1 MDKKEKLKEIV
12 NKNNGILYSKDLE
25 KYDIHRQYLK
35 ELEESSYL
43 KKVFRG
49 MYVKSDKSINEFF
62 IMSQRFQTGIYSHN
76 TALYFYNLTDRT
88 PIKLD
93 MTFPSNVRID
103 NEYITAH
110 YIKSEKHLLGATK
123 MKLEDNTTIQIYD
136 LERTICDII
145 RDRNK
150 IDPQI
155 FNTAMKEYSKRK
167 NKNLNLL
174 YKYAKVFRIENK
186 LKQYMEVL
194 DWKETQWVLK
204 Q

>member
-1 MDKKEKLKEIV
+1 MDKKEKIKEIV

-35 ELEESSYL
+35 ELEESGYL

-49 MYVKSDKSINEFF
+49 MYIKSDKNINEFF
-62 IMSQRFQTGIYSHN
+62 IMGERFQTGIYSHN

-88 PIKLD
+88 PIKFD
-93 MTFPSNVRID
+93 MTFPSNVRMD

-110 YIKSEKHLLGATK
+110 YIKSEKHLMGVTK
-123 MKLEDNTTIQIYD
+123 MKLEDDTVIQIYD

-145 RDRNK
+145 RDKNK

-194 DWKETQWVLK
+194 D
-204 Q
+204 

>member
-1 MDKKEKLKEIV
+1 MSRGDFIDKKEKIKEIV
-12 NKNNGILYSKDLE
+12 NKNKGILYSKDLE
-25 KYDIHRQYLK
+25 KYNIHRQYLK
-35 ELEESSYL
+35 ELEESGYL

-49 MYVKSDKSINEFF
+49 MYIKSDKSINEFF
-62 IMSQRFQTGIYSHN
+62 VMSQRYQTGIYSHN

-88 PIKLD
+88 PIKFD

-110 YIKSEKHLLGATK
+110 YIKSEKHLIGATK

-155 FNTAMKEYSKRK
+155 FNTAMKEYSKRR

-174 YKYAKVFRIENK
+174 YKYAKEFRIENK

-194 DWKETQWVLK
+194 D
-204 Q
+204 

>member
-1 MDKKEKLKEIV
+1 MDKKEKIKEIV

-35 ELEESSYL
+35 ELVEAGYL
-43 KKVFRG
+43 KKVLRG
-49 MYVKSDKSINEFF
+49 MYIKSDKNINEFF
-62 IMSQRFQTGIYSHN
+62 IMGERFQTGIYSHN
-76 TALYFYNLTDRT
+76 TALYFYDLTDRT
-88 PIKLD
+88 PIKID

-103 NEYITAH
+103 NEYIRAH
-110 YIKSEKHLLGATK
+110 YIKSEKHLIGATK
-123 MKLEDNTTIQIYD
+123 MKLVDNTIIQIYD

-150 IDPQI
+150 MDPQV

-174 YKYAKVFRIENK
+174 YKYAKKFRIENK

-194 DWKETQWVLK
+194 D
-204 Q
+204 

>member
-1 MDKKEKLKEIV
+1 MDKKEKIKEIV

-25 KYDIHRQYLK
+25 KYNIHRQYLK
-35 ELEESSYL
+35 ELEESGYL

-49 MYVKSDKSINEFF
+49 MYVKSDKNINEFF

-88 PIKLD
+88 PIKFD

-123 MKLEDNTTIQIYD
+123 MKLEDNITIQIYD

-174 YKYAKVFRIENK
+174 YKYAKEFRIENK

-194 DWKETQWVLK
+194 D
-204 Q
+204 

>member
-174 YKYAKVFRIENK
+174 YKYAKIFRIENN

-194 DWKETQWVLK
+194 DWKEIQWVLK

>member
-1 MDKKEKLKEIV
+1 MDKKERIKEIV
-12 NKNNGILYSKDLE
+12 NRNNGILYSKNLE
-25 KYDIHRQYLK
+25 KYNIHRQYLK
-35 ELEESSYL
+35 ELEESGYL

-62 IMSQRFQTGIYSHN
+62 VMSQRYQTGIYSHN

-88 PIKLD
+88 PIKFD

-103 NEYITAH
+103 NEYIIAH
-110 YIKSEKHLLGATK
+110 YIKSEKHLMGATK

-174 YKYAKVFRIENK
+174 YKYAKEFRIENK
-186 LKQYMEVL
+186 LKEYMEVL
-194 DWKETQWVLK
+194 YWKETQWVLK

>member
-1 MDKKEKLKEIV
+1 MDKKEKIKEIV

-25 KYDIHRQYLK
+25 KYNIHRQYLK
-35 ELEESSYL
+35 ELEEAGYL

-49 MYVKSDKSINEFF
+49 MYIRSNKNINEFF
-62 IMSQRFQTGIYSHN
+62 IMGKRFQTGIYSHN
-76 TALYFYNLTDRT
+76 TALYFYDLTDRT

-93 MTFPSNVRID
+93 MTFPNNVRID
-103 NEYITAH
+103 NEHITAH
-110 YIKSEKHLLGATK
+110 YIKSERHLLGATK
-123 MKLEDNTTIQIYD
+123 MKLEDDTVIQIYD

-150 IDPQI
+150 IDSQI

-194 DWKETQWVLK
+194 D
-204 Q
+204 

>member
-1 MDKKEKLKEIV
+1 MCMWKSRGGNMNNKDKIIRIV
-12 NKNNGILYSKDLE
+12 EKNNGILYSKDL
-25 KYDIHRQYLK
+25 KKHSIHGQFLK
-35 ELEESSYL
+35 ELEESGYL

-49 MYVKSDKSINEFF
+49 MYIKSNKNINEFF
-62 IMSQRFQTGIYSHN
+62 IMSERFPSGIYSHN

-88 PIKLD
+88 PIKFD
-93 MTFPSNVRID
+93 MTFPSSVRID
-103 NEYITAH
+103 NEYITSH
-110 YIKSEKHLLGATK
+110 YIKGERHLLGTTK
-123 MKLEDNTTIQIYD
+123 MKLKDNTTIKIYD

-150 IDPQI
+150 MDPQI

-194 DWKETQWVLK
+194 D
-204 Q
+204 

>member
-1 MDKKEKLKEIV
+1 MDKKEKIKEIV

-25 KYDIHRQYLK
+25 KYNIHRQYLK
-35 ELEESSYL
+35 ELEESGYL

-88 PIKLD
+88 PIKFD

-103 NEYITAH
+103 NEYITGH
-110 YIKSEKHLLGATK
+110 YIKKEKHLIGATK
-123 MKLEDNTTIQIYD
+123 IKLEDNTTIQIYD
-136 LERTICDII
+136 LERTIWDII

-174 YKYAKVFRIENK
+174 YKYAKKFRIENK

>member
-1 MDKKEKLKEIV
+1 MNNKEKIIRIV
-12 NKNNGILYSKDLE
+12 EKNNGILYSKDL
-25 KYDIHRQYLK
+25 KKHNIHRQFLK
-35 ELEESSYL
+35 ELEEAGYL

-49 MYVKSDKSINEFF
+49 MYTKSDKNINEFF
-62 IMSQRFQTGIYSHN
+62 VMSQRYQTGIYSHN

-88 PIKLD
+88 PIKYD

-103 NEYITAH
+103 KEYITAH
-110 YIKSEKHLLGATK
+110 YIKSEKHLIGATK
-123 MKLEDNTTIQIYD
+123 LKLEDNTTIQIYD

-145 RDRNK
+145 RNRNK

-194 DWKETQWVLK
+194 Y
-204 Q
+204 

>member
-1 MDKKEKLKEIV
+1 MDKKEKIKEIV
-12 NKNNGILYSKDLE
+12 DKNNGILYSRDLE

-35 ELEESSYL
+35 ELEESGYL

-62 IMSQRFQTGIYSHN
+62 VMSQRFQTGIYSHN

-88 PIKLD
+88 PIKFD

-150 IDPQI
+150 MDSQI

-194 DWKETQWVLK
+194 D
-204 Q
+204 

>member
-1 MDKKEKLKEIV
+1 MDKKEKIKEIV

-35 ELEESSYL
+35 ELEESGYL

-62 IMSQRFQTGIYSHN
+62 VMSQRFQTGIYSHN

-103 NEYITAH
+103 NEYIIAH
-110 YIKSEKHLLGATK
+110 YIKNEKHLLGATK
-123 MKLEDNTTIQIYD
+123 IKLKDDTVIQIYD
-136 LERTICDII
+136 LDRTICDII

-150 IDPQI
+150 MDSQI

-174 YKYAKVFRIENK
+174 YRYAKEFRIENK

-194 DWKETQWVLK
+194 D
-204 Q
+204 

>member
-1 MDKKEKLKEIV
+1 MDKKEKIKKIV
-12 NKNNGILYSKDLE
+12 NENNGILYSKDLE

-35 ELEESSYL
+35 ELEESGYL

-49 MYVKSDKSINEFF
+49 MYIKSDKNINEFF
-62 IMSQRFQTGIYSHN
+62 IMSQRFQSGIYSHN

-103 NEYITAH
+103 NEYINAH
-110 YIKSEKHLLGATK
+110 YIKSEKHLIGATK
-123 MKLEDNTTIQIYD
+123 MKLEDSTIIQIYD

-150 IDPQI
+150 MDPQI
-155 FNTAMKEYSKRK
+155 FNIAMKEYSKRK

-174 YKYAKVFRIENK
+174 YKYAKEFRIENK
-186 LKQYMEVL
+186 LKQYMRYWTENEKKCNEL
-194 DWKETQWVLK
+194 
-204 Q
+204 

>member
-1 MDKKEKLKEIV
+1 MDKKEKIKEIV

-35 ELEESSYL
+35 ELEESGYL

-62 IMSQRFQTGIYSHN
+62 VMSQRFQTGIYSHN

-88 PIKLD
+88 PIKFD
-93 MTFPSNVRID
+93 MTFPSNVRVD
-103 NEYITAH
+103 NEYIMAH
-110 YIKSEKHLLGATK
+110 YTKSEKHLMGATK
-123 MKLEDNTTIQIYD
+123 IKLEDDTVIQIYD

-174 YKYAKVFRIENK
+174 YKYAKEFRIENK

-194 DWKETQWVLK
+194 D
-204 Q
+204 

>member
-1 MDKKEKLKEIV
+1 
-12 NKNNGILYSKDLE
+12 
-25 KYDIHRQYLK
+25 
-35 ELEESSYL
+35 
-43 KKVFRG
+43 

-62 IMSQRFQTGIYSHN
+62 VMNQRFQTGIYSHN

-155 FNTAMKEYSKRK
+155 FNTSMKEYSKRK

-174 YKYAKVFRIENK
+174 YKYAKKFRIENK

-194 DWKETQWVLK
+194 D
-204 Q
+204 